1 MVRMYANLF
10 VRGSFSLSNNSYA
23 NSSEVAFQ
31 QSQNASE
38 RLRLLENILS
48 TSVNPIDVWGFLEP
62 HKIEIKKPEIINAHF
77 EPQPVLE
84 SVDETIIAYDVKK
97 PKIEDFFD
105 TNMEKKIAGTIWKF
119 IGLFAVIFSLIIL
132 FIGWD

>member
-1 MVRMYANLF
+1 
-10 VRGSFSLSNNSYA
+10 LSNNSYA
-23 NSSEVAFQ
+23 NLSDVAFQ
-31 QSQNASE
+31 QSQDASE
-38 RLRLLENILS
+38 RLQLLENILS
-48 TSVNPIDVWGFLEP
+48 TSVNPIDVWSFLEP
-62 HKIEIKKPEIINAHF
+62 KKIEIKQPEIINAHF

-119 IGLFAVIFSLIIL
+119 IGLLAVITSMILL
-132 FIGWD
+132 FIGWE